1 MENSLFPDGLSPDF
15 QGYIYG
21 TYALSLQAVIQV
33 NDWNVHRPCP
43 VAGVECAAT
52 PPPVITGNNTAR
64 MAEHEVV
71 AHKQTAFV
79 IPFAQQYAEIRLPQD
94 GMVALAVT
102 TVPHSALVAEWYDG
116 CERDVV
122 EIPFCL
128 QHTFCG
134 HKVEPQRTTAQIIG
148 DTLSVPFPYKLP
160 QCSLYVCRSTI
171 GK

>member
-1 MENSLFPDGLSPDF
+1 LSW
-15 QGYIYG
+15 ICG

-52 PPPVITGNNTAR
+52 PPPVITGHNPAR

-79 IPFAQQYAEIRLPQD
+79 IPLAQQYAEIRLPQD

-102 TVPHSALVAEWYDG
+102 PAPLPALVAEWYDG

-122 EIPFCL
+122 EIPFYL

-134 HKVEPQRTTAQIIG
+134 HKVEAQRHAAQIIG
-148 DTLSVPFPYKLP
+148 DTLSVPFPYKLR
-160 QCSLYVCRSTI
+160 QCGFYVCCSAI